1 MVVIGDDSQRLSE
14 THIGDQQPF
23 AARPLRNRILAMPF
37 DVPPPATRTERLED
51 EFLGM
56 GIYFG
61 SILAIMVYNLL
72 IYLVTRDPI
81 SCVTRPIWPYLRSGS
96 SVSEAMVTPICGPS
110 RHASII
116 C

>member
-1 MVVIGDDSQRLSE
+1 MDRI
-14 THIGDQQPF
+14 
-23 AARPLRNRILAMPF
+23 PLRLWDRAAL
-37 DVPPPATRTERLED
+37 TERLED
-51 EFLGM
+51 ESLGM

-61 SILAIMVYNLL
+61 SILAIMIYNLL